1 MAKTIAEIFKDNGI
15 ADEIAQTV
23 FNQMKENKIFTSGEE
38 NIDIRYGK
46 LKKDFDELSKEH
58 KTLKESNNANQGL
71 STKVSEQEAQIAQLQ
86 AELKQVKITA
96 AMQVGLMKEGCKDI
110 DYATFKLQAN
120 GDLELDENGSIKG
133 WNDKISAL
141 KTQLPAQFEGA
152 GTKKVIEN
160 KLPDDGNHEGAISK
174 EEFSKMGYQDRVKLF
189 NENPDAYAELT
200 RG

>member
-15 ADEIAQTV
+15 ADETAQTV

-120 GDLELDENGSIKG
+120 GDLELDENGAIKG

-141 KTQLPAQFEGA
+141 KTQLPTQFEGA
-152 GTKKVIEN
+152 GTKKIIEN
-160 KLPDDGNHEGAISK
+160 KLPDDGNHEGSISK
-174 EEFSKMGYQDRVKLF
+174 EEFSKMGYQERVKLF

-200 RG
+200 QN